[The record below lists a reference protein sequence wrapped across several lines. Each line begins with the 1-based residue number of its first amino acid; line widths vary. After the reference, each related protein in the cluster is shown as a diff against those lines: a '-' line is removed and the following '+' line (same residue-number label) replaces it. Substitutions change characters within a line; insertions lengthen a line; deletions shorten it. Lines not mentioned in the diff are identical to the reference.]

1 MQGASQLLQPLGD
14 EVQPRYLVSPSAC
27 LGRYSMPKY
36 FSNTQ
41 SDHGR
46 YFFAAL
52 VLLIAISFA
61 ALQSGPAGATTPQ
74 EKYNNARKKL
84 DDIASSVDG
93 LKAQVVD
100 DNRQIDSLLGQLSDL
115 TTKADA
121 LEAQLAAKQAR
132 LDAVEAQLKKER
144 RNLAETKM
152 RLNRAVE
159 VLQDQLV
166 ALYMSG
172 TPDVAEMVLGSSSWD
187 EIVTRADYAEA
198 IQNHDEVVINRVT
211 DLRDEIALIVANMT
225 SQQDQLEEARNEIA
239 AETKAADQARD
250 AVASQRA
257 SIQATSDSRSARI
270 AALEK
275 QAGDIEGNLPD
286 LSVDP
291 ASSSAGQQ
299 PAPASGQTAALGSD
313 GQAIAPAS
321 APQVVKDV
329 IAAANEIADMPYLWG
344 GGHGSF
350 DSPGGYDCSGA
361 LSFALRGGGLISS
374 PLDSTGLTTWGEPG
388 EGNWITMYGNSGHAY
403 GVIAGLRFDTSGTGG
418 SGPRWSTTTT
428 SFQDP
433 SAFVARHPS
442 GL

>member
-1 MQGASQLLQPLGD
+1 MQGDAHLLQRIGALEFAPLRCFLAHL
-14 EVQPRYLVSPSAC
+14 PPATL
-27 LGRYSMPKY
+27 MPKY
-36 FSNTQ
+36 L
-41 SDHGR
+41 SDTRGGQGR
-46 YFFAAL
+46 QLFAAL
-52 VLLIAISFA
+52 ALLIAVSFA
-61 ALQSGPAGATTPQ
+61 GVQTGPAVATTPQ
-74 EKYNNARKKL
+74 EKYDSGRKKL
-84 DDIASSVDG
+84 DDIASTVDG
-93 LKAQVVD
+93 LKNQVIE
-100 DNRQIDSLLGQLSDL
+100 DNRQIDSLLGELSRL

-121 LEAQLAAKQAR
+121 LEAELAAKQAR
-132 LDAVEAQLKKER
+132 LDAVEAELKKER
-144 RNLAETKM
+144 QHLTEVRK
-152 RLNRAVE
+152 RLSRALTILRE
-159 VLQDQLV
+159 QLV

-172 TPDVAEMVLGSSSWD
+172 TPDVAEMVLGSASWD
-187 EIVTRADYAEA
+187 EIVSRTDYAEA
-198 IQNHDEVVINRVT
+198 IQDHDEAVIDRVT
-211 DLRDEIALIVANMT
+211 DLRDEITVIVASMT
-225 SQQDQLEEARNEIA
+225 KQQDQLEAARNEIA
-239 AETKAADQARD
+239 DEAKAADEARD

-257 SIQATSDSRSARI
+257 SIQATSDSRTARI
-270 AALEK
+270 AALQE

-291 ASSSAGQQ
+291 ASSSSGQQ
-299 PAPASGQTAALGSD
+299 PAPVSGQTAVLGAD
-313 GQAIAPAS
+313 GQAAAPAG

-350 DSPGGYDCSGA
+350 DSPGYDCSGA
-361 LSFALRGGGLISS
+361 LSYALRGGGLISS

-433 SAFVARHPS
+433 SAFIARHPS

>member
-1 MQGASQLLQPLGD
+1 M
-14 EVQPRYLVSPSAC
+14 V
-27 LGRYSMPKY
+27 
-36 FSNTQ
+36 
-41 SDHGR
+41 R
-46 YFFAAL
+46 YFFNIQDDRGR
-52 VLLIAISFA
+52 LLFA
-61 ALQSGPAGATTPQ
+61 ALALVAIVSLAAFQSGPADAVTPQ
-74 EKYNNARKKL
+74 EKYDRAREKL
-84 DDIASSVDG
+84 DDISTTVDG
-93 LKAQVVD
+93 LRDQVAE
-100 DNRQIDSLLGQLSDL
+100 DNRQIDSLLGELATL

-121 LEAQLAAKQAR
+121 LESELTAKQEK
-132 LDAVEAQLKKER
+132 LDRVEAELKKER
-144 RNLAETKM
+144 EHLAEVRK
-152 RLNRAVE
+152 RLQRA
-159 VLQDQLV
+159 LDILRDQLV

-172 TPDVAEMVLGSSSWD
+172 TPDVAEMVLGASSWG
-187 EIVTRADYAEA
+187 EIVSRSDYAEA
-198 IQNHDEVVINRVT
+198 IQDHNDTVVDRVT
-211 DLRDEIALIVANMT
+211 DLRNEITSIVETMSTRQELLEKARDEIAV
-225 SQQDQLEEARNEIA
+225 EA
-239 AETKAADQARD
+239 KAADSARD

-257 SIQATSDSRSARI
+257 EIQATSDSRSARI
-270 AALEK
+270 ASLQD

-291 ASSSAGQQ
+291 ASSSAGSQ
-299 PAPASGQTAALGSD
+299 PAPVNGETAVLGAD
-313 GQAIAPAS
+313 GQAAAPAS

-350 DSPGGYDCSGA
+350 ESPGYDCSGA
-361 LSFALRGGGLISS
+361 LSYALRGGGLISS

-433 SAFVARHPS
+433 SAFIARHPS